1 VFANLFHDLR
11 HALRRL
17 LGAPGFSIAAIGML
31 ALGIGFSVTMFST
44 LYGVLLR
51 GLPFPH
57 AERLVLLQA
66 DSAAQRIPQGQLT
79 AAEGERVVAGTPGF
93 DALAYYVYWS
103 ETLDADDGRYTIPL
117 GRVVYIKRFTR
128 EARLGF
134 SSGS

>member
-1 VFANLFHDLR
+1 MLAGLIQDAR

-17 LGAPGFSIAAIGML
+17 LGAPGFTIAGVGIL
-31 ALGIGFSVTMFST
+31 ALGIGLSVTMFST

-66 DSAAQRIPQGQLT
+66 DNAAQRIQQAQLT
-79 AAEGERVVAGTPGF
+79 AAEAARVTAGTAGF

-103 ETLDADDGRYTIPL
+103 ETLDTDEGH
-117 GRVVYIKRFTR
+117 TR
-128 EARLGF
+128 DLTQQKVGAG
-134 SSGS
+134 